1 MPQRILLVDDDKQVR
16 EMFAPLLTENGY
28 TVSEAENGRIAME
41 EMLRQP
47 ADLVITDMLMPEMD
61 GVETIVALR
70 RSYPDVKI
78 IVISENGLGPAE
90 NFLKIASKLGAR
102 KTFAKPLDPQQ
113 LLTAVRELLG

>member
-16 EMFAPLLTENGY
+16 EMLTALLAENGY
-28 TVSEAENGRIAME
+28 AVSEAKNGRVAME

-47 ADLVITDMLMPEMD
+47 ANLVITDMVMPEMD
-61 GVETIVALR
+61 GVETMVALR
-70 RSYPDVKI
+70 RSHPEVKVI
-78 IVISENGLGPAE
+78 AISENRLGPAE